1 MRSEGRR
8 LRVGDVE
15 VVALGRTRTLR
26 PAGEPAKLLG
36 SLCEAIL
43 PEPATPERVA
53 RVVGFVHEQ
62 HRALPLTLRALLAI
76 GLAGFRS
83 LVALRFAR
91 GFCALDLATR
101 RRVVRAWSYGP
112 FPPGRQLFRV
122 VRGPALL
129 AWDDLPEEPRA

>member
-1 MRSEGRR
+1 M
-8 LRVGDVE
+8 
-15 VVALGRTRTLR
+15 
-26 PAGEPAKLLG
+26 
-36 SLCEAIL
+36 

-62 HRALPLTLRALLAI
+62 HRALPLALRALLVI
-76 GLAGFRS
+76 GLTGFRT

-91 GFCALDLATR
+91 GFCALDAPTR

-129 AWDDLPEEPRA
+129 AWYDLPPEPGA

>member
-8 LRVGDVE
+8 FRVGDVE
-15 VVALGRTRTLR
+15 VVALGRSRSAR
-26 PAGEPAKLLG
+26 SAGEPAKLLG
-36 SLCEAIL
+36 SLCEAIV
-43 PEPATPERVA
+43 PEPATPARVA
-53 RVVGFVHEQ
+53 RVAGFVHEQ
-62 HRALPLTLRALLAI
+62 HAALPLALRALLAI
-76 GLAGFRS
+76 GLTGFRT

-101 RRVVRAWSYGP
+101 RRVVRAWSYGW

-129 AWDDLPEEPRA
+129 AWYDLPEEPRA